1 MSTLPTEMGVLT
13 SLMLLAAS
21 LWIPYIVGVNKHL
34 PESVNNFQRP
44 RGDGDLPDWV
54 ARANR
59 AHLNLLEQGLPFAI
73 LILVLHA
80 ADGFTALTYWTAIAF
95 FWLRV
100 AHAIGMITGY
110 AQMPI
115 RPLIFTAG
123 WVCIMILGVSA
134 FIAG

>member
-1 MSTLPTEMGVLT
+1 MSTLPTELGVLT
-13 SLMLLAAS
+13 CLMLLAAS
-21 LWIPYIVGVNKHL
+21 LWIPYIIGVNKY
-34 PESVNNFQRP
+34 EREGIDSFQRP
-44 RGDGDLPDWV
+44 PGDDGLPDWV

-59 AHLNLLEQGLPFAI
+59 AHLNLLEQGMPFAVII
-73 LILVLHA
+73 LILYI
-80 ADGFTALTYWTAIAF
+80 ADGFTTVTYWTAIVF

-100 AHAIGMITGY
+100 AHAVGMITGT
-110 AQMPI
+110 ARMPL

>member
-1 MSTLPTEMGVLT
+1 MSTLPTEMGVLV

-21 LWIPYIVGVNKHL
+21 LWIPYIVGVSKYRGDT
-34 PESVNNFQRP
+34 VNAFQRP
-44 RGDGDLPDWV
+44 VGDTDLPDWV

-59 AHLNLLEQGLPFAI
+59 AHLNLLEQSLPFAVI
-73 LILVLHA
+73 ILVLHA
-80 ADGFTALTYWTAIAF
+80 AEGFTTLTYWTAIVF

-110 AQMPI
+110 AQMPV

-123 WVCIMILGVSA
+123 WICIVILGVSA